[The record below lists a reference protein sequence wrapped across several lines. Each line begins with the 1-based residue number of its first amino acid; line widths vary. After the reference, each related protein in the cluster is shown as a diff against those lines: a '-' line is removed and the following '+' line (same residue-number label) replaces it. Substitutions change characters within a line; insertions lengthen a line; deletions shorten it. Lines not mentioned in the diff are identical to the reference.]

1 MTESEKQLFLSN
13 IRNTIKKYP
22 ELQKD
27 VILSMDAGV
36 QDYIKEL
43 RQQTADFETIA
54 AAFMALNARS
64 TKQTKIWA
72 NTLIYNKLS
81 KHEERGFLNW
91 STDLSKLKEVLQ
103 QEGLMEIEKDNQ

>member
-1 MTESEKQLFLSN
+1 MTEQEVQLFLNN
-13 IRNTIKKYP
+13 IRNTIKEYP

-36 QDYIKEL
+36 QEHIKEL

-54 AAFMALNARS
+54 AAFMALNNKPS
-64 TKQTKIWA
+64 KMTKIWA

-81 KHEERGFLNW
+81 MHVEKGFLNW
-91 STDLSKLKEVLQ
+91 SMDLSKLKEVLQ
-103 QEGLMEIEKDNQ
+103 QEGLMKTEKDNQ